1 MNFKKGTM
9 KVYLFSVVLLLLYA
23 SGFAQEPMLT
33 DDLNTGTD
41 TILQKYKLSNHLDPV
56 LYNKRIDQIRKDA
69 YRQIRSR
76 DAKETALRRL
86 DVDYYLRGVLSD
98 YHTFHD
104 FGQSKKFT
112 DAERRYVDSLIWSNA
127 DLNNEELYKRSATYR
142 EWLDKYLDEMNNT
155 KYKSG
160 TAIRW
165 AKGVMLPDSVV
176 LNEIQN
182 PFIRD
187 YICYHNAS
195 VYLKVTTDSV
205 QAGKIYQD
213 FNAAVNNTYYRE
225 EIQQEYDNYRR
236 LHTTNMPAPD
246 FTYTTIEGK
255 QLALSSLHGKFVY
268 IDLWAT
274 WCGPCKR
281 EIPFLMKLEEQY
293 KGKNIAFISLSVDKQ
308 ADADKWRNY
317 VTGNKLMGYQVMA
330 DSDFKSDFI
339 KKMNVAL
346 IPRFI
351 LIDPAGKVVDGDA
364 KRPSDP
370 ALKKQVDQLL
380 GVPVAP
386 FALNP
391 YARQTD
397 FSGHWQLNTTKTH
410 SERSPQGSSALT
422 VTKSDTALLI
432 DRTNVNEEKEEKHYS
447 QQFRLDG
454 SSTQTTTNSGSLE
467 ADWIVNSPDIPALTL
482 GMSTKKFNTD
492 ISITETWTL
501 EDGGKTLV
509 VDRQVVVPGLGTVEV
524 KGYYNKK

>member
-1 MNFKKGTM
+1 M
-9 KVYLFSVVLLLLYA
+9 KVNFLGALMLLCTC
-23 SGFAQEPMLT
+23 SFAQQPVLT
-33 DDLNTGTD
+33 DDLSTRTD
-41 TILQKYKLSNHLDPV
+41 TIVVRYGLSNHLDPV
-56 LYNKRIDQIRKDA
+56 RYNKRIDQVRKDA
-69 YRQIRSR
+69 YRRIRSD

-86 DVDYYLRGVLSD
+86 DVDYYLRGVLAN

-104 FGQSKKFT
+104 FGASKKFT
-112 DAERRYVDSLIWSNA
+112 DAERKYVDSLIWSHA

-142 EWLDKYLDEMNNT
+142 EWIDKYLDELNNT

-160 TAIRW
+160 TVIRW
-165 AKGVMLPDSVV
+165 AKGIMLPNSVV

-187 YICYHNAS
+187 YICYQNAG

-205 QAGKIYQD
+205 LAGKIYQD
-213 FNAAVNNTYYRE
+213 FNAAVTNAYYRE

-236 LHTTNMPAPD
+236 LHTANMPAPD

-255 QLALSSLHGKFVY
+255 QLTLGSLRGKFVY

-281 EIPFLMKLEEQY
+281 EIPFLLKLEDQY
-293 KGKNIAFISLSVDKQ
+293 KGKKIAFISLSVDKQ
-308 ADADKWRNY
+308 ADAGKWRNY
-317 VTGNKLMGYQVMA
+317 VIGNELTGYQVMA
-330 DSDFKSDFI
+330 DSDFKSGFI
-339 KKMNVAL
+339 KKMNVAS

-380 GVPVAP
+380 GIPVAP
-386 FALNP
+386 FALSR

-397 FSGHWQLNTTKTH
+397 FSGHWQLNTNKTH
-410 SERSPQGSSALT
+410 SGGSLQGSSALT

-432 DRTNVNEEKEEKHYS
+432 DRTNVNEEKQQKHYS

-454 SSTQTTTNSGSLE
+454 SSTQTTTSSGSLE
-467 ADWIVNSPDIPALTL
+467 TDSIVNSPDIPALTL
-482 GMSTKKFNTD
+482 GMSTKKFNID
-492 ISITETWTL
+492 VSITETWTL
-501 EDGGKTLV
+501 DDGGKTLV
-509 VDRQVVVPGLGTVEV
+509 VDRQVVVPGLGKVEV
-524 KGYYNKK
+524 KGYYDKK